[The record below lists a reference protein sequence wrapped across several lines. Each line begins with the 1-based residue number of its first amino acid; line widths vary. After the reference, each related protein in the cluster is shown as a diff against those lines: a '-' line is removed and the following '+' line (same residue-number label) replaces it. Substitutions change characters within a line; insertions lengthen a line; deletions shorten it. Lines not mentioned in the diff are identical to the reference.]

1 VIFQKLLKSE
11 KIPLTNPTNQPK
23 QSTIKNMKT
32 TLKTTIASL
41 VLTSLATCVASAA
54 VVVSSSFQTGTH
66 TYVVSSTDLINALPP
81 TSSSGSFSIDGT
93 SGATVLTNGVFPT
106 SGGAGRFT
114 AGGNAQGTSVTYTL
128 PTAASIASIDVFGG
142 WADGGRDQ
150 QSFSV
155 LYATSIDP
163 TIFLPLA
170 TVNFNPTPAPTGLV
184 ATQSTISENVTG
196 ILATDVKA
204 LRFNFNATENGW
216 SGYAEFDVHEV
227 PEPSAA
233 LLGGLGLLGLLIR
246 RRK

>member
-1 VIFQKLLKSE
+1 
-11 KIPLTNPTNQPK
+11 
-23 QSTIKNMKT
+23 MKA
-32 TLKTTIASL
+32 TIASL

-66 TYVVSSTDLINALPP
+66 TYVVSSTDLINGLTP
-81 TSSSGSFSIDGT
+81 TSSSGNFSTDGT
-93 SGATVLTNGVFPT
+93 NGTEVLTNGAFPT

-128 PTAASIASIDVFGG
+128 PTAASIASIDVYGG

-163 TIFLPLA
+163 TTFLPLA
-170 TVNFNPTPAPTGLV
+170 TVNFEPTPTPSGVV
-184 ATQSTISENVTG
+184 ATQSIISEDVTG
-196 ILATDVKA
+196 ILATDVIA
-204 LRFNFNATENGW
+204 LKFNFNTTINGW
-216 SGYAEFDVHEV
+216 SGYAEFDVNAV